1 MILSGLSEPGSVPFM
16 TNYIILALCVI
27 IILSYLFDISS
38 RYSRI
43 PGIILLIGLG
53 IALQLISLSTGL
65 SIPNLKPILPVIG
78 TLGLVMIVLDASLD
92 LKLEKK
98 KSRVLINTVLSAL
111 VLLILVVTIGSLV
124 LVKIFGHTPISAVL
138 NMIPLGIISSAAA
151 IPSAEGLSSKEKE
164 FIVYESSFSDIL
176 GIMAF
181 DFILLGQSEM
191 NLGVGNFL
199 IAGFLTIV
207 IAAVTTVG
215 LAWLLHKA
223 NYHVNYVIIMTF
235 VVLVYVLAE
244 LYHLPAL
251 LLVLVFGLAL
261 SNNRIVENTFI
272 SRYIEFGK
280 FNRDLNA
287 FRRIL
292 GELTFLVRSFFFIIF
307 GYYTSVEGVFYP
319 ENLITA
325 FIITAGILLIRWLF
339 FYCILR
345 IKSLPLVLFAPRG
358 LITILLFLSIPAAY
372 MIPEINTEV
381 ITLVILMT
389 LLAMML
395 GNIISPRKAKRV
407 VSAAKTD
414 PQETDIENQAH
425 NNLPEEIK

>member
-98 KSRVLINTVLSAL
+98 KSRVLINTVSSAL
-111 VLLILVVTIGSLV
+111 VLLVLVVTAGSLV
-124 LVKIFGHTPISAVL
+124 LVKVFGHTPIYAVL

-339 FYCILR
+339 FYYILR

-425 NNLPEEIK
+425 NNLPEELK

>member
-1 MILSGLSEPGSVPFM
+1 M

-38 RYSRI
+38 RYSRV

-53 IALQLISLSTGL
+53 IALQLISLSTGFD
-65 SIPNLKPILPVIG
+65 IPNLKPILPVIG

-414 PQETDIENQAH
+414 PQVKNVLGVFDYA
-425 NNLPEEIK
+425 

>member
-53 IALQLISLSTGL
+53 IALQLISLSTGFN
-65 SIPNLKPILPVIG
+65 IPNLKPILPVIG

-98 KSRVLINTVLSAL
+98 KSRVLINTVSSAL
-111 VLLILVVTIGSLV
+111 VLLVLVVTAGSLV
-124 LVKIFGHTPISAVL
+124 LVKVFGHTPIYAVL

-191 NLGVGNFL
+191 SVGVGNFL
-199 IAGFLTIV
+199 IAGFMTIV

-339 FYCILR
+339 FYYILR

>member
-1 MILSGLSEPGSVPFM
+1 M

>member
-1 MILSGLSEPGSVPFM
+1 M

-339 FYCILR
+339 FYYILR

>member
-1 MILSGLSEPGSVPFM
+1 M

-176 GIMAF
+176 GILAF
-181 DFILLGQSEM
+181 DFILFGQSEM

>member
-1 MILSGLSEPGSVPFM
+1 M

-53 IALQLISLSTGL
+53 IALQLISLSTGFN
-65 SIPNLKPILPVIG
+65 IPNLKPILPVIG

-98 KSRVLINTVLSAL
+98 KSRVLINTVSSAL
-111 VLLILVVTIGSLV
+111 VLLVLVVTAGSLV
-124 LVKIFGHTPISAVL
+124 LVKVFGHTPIYAVL

-339 FYCILR
+339 FYYILR

>member
-1 MILSGLSEPGSVPFM
+1 M

-124 LVKIFGHTPISAVL
+124 LVKIFGHTPIYAVL

-191 NLGVGNFL
+191 SVGVGNFL
-199 IAGFLTIV
+199 IAGFMTIV

-272 SRYIEFGK
+272 SRYIEFDK
-280 FNRDLNA
+280 FNRDLSS

-339 FYCILR
+339 FYYILR

-395 GNIISPRKAKRV
+395 GNILSPRKAKRV
-407 VSAAKTD
+407 LSVAKTD
-414 PQETDIENQAH
+414 HQDTDLENQSH
-425 NNLPEEIK
+425 NDIPEEVK

>member
-1 MILSGLSEPGSVPFM
+1 M

-98 KSRVLINTVLSAL
+98 KSRVLINTVSSAL
-111 VLLILVVTIGSLV
+111 VLLVLVVTAGSLV
-124 LVKIFGHTPISAVL
+124 LVKVFGHTPIYAVL

-176 GIMAF
+176 GILAF
-181 DFILLGQSEM
+181 DFILFGQSEM

-339 FYCILR
+339 FYYILR

-414 PQETDIENQAH
+414 
-425 NNLPEEIK
+425 

>member
-53 IALQLISLSTGL
+53 IALQLISLSTGFN
-65 SIPNLKPILPVIG
+65 IPNLKPILPVIG

-98 KSRVLINTVLSAL
+98 KSRVLINTVSSAL
-111 VLLILVVTIGSLV
+111 VLLVLVVTAGSLV
-124 LVKIFGHTPISAVL
+124 LVKVFGHTPIYAVL

-191 NLGVGNFL
+191 SVGVGNFL
-199 IAGFLTIV
+199 IAGFMTIV

-339 FYCILR
+339 FYYILR

-395 GNIISPRKAKRV
+395 GNIISPRKAKMV

-414 PQETDIENQAH
+414 HQETDCENQSH
-425 NNLPEEIK
+425 NNLPEELK

>member
-98 KSRVLINTVLSAL
+98 KSRVLINTVSSAL
-111 VLLILVVTIGSLV
+111 VLLVLVVTAGSLV
-124 LVKIFGHTPISAVL
+124 LVKVFGHTPIYAVL

-176 GIMAF
+176 GILAF
-181 DFILLGQSEM
+181 DFILFGQSEM

-287 FRRIL
+287 FRKIL

-339 FYCILR
+339 FYYILR

-395 GNIISPRKAKRV
+395 GNILSPRKAKRV
-407 VSAAKTD
+407 LSVAKTD
-414 PQETDIENQAH
+414 HQDTDLENQSH
-425 NNLPEEIK
+425 NDIPEEVK

>member
-1 MILSGLSEPGSVPFM
+1 M

-339 FYCILR
+339 FYYILR

-414 PQETDIENQAH
+414 
-425 NNLPEEIK
+425 

>member
-1 MILSGLSEPGSVPFM
+1 M

-339 FYCILR
+339 FYYILR

-407 VSAAKTD
+407 VSAAKTY

>member
-261 SNNRIVENTFI
+261 SNNN
-272 SRYIEFGK
+272 S
-280 FNRDLNA
+280 
-287 FRRIL
+287 
-292 GELTFLVRSFFFIIF
+292 
-307 GYYTSVEGVFYP
+307 
-319 ENLITA
+319 
-325 FIITAGILLIRWLF
+325 
-339 FYCILR
+339 
-345 IKSLPLVLFAPRG
+345 
-358 LITILLFLSIPAAY
+358 
-372 MIPEINTEV
+372 
-381 ITLVILMT
+381 
-389 LLAMML
+389 
-395 GNIISPRKAKRV
+395 
-407 VSAAKTD
+407 
-414 PQETDIENQAH
+414 
-425 NNLPEEIK
+425 

>member
-98 KSRVLINTVLSAL
+98 KSRVLINTVSSAL
-111 VLLILVVTIGSLV
+111 VLLVLVVTAGSLV
-124 LVKIFGHTPISAVL
+124 LVKVFGHTPIYAVL

>member
-1 MILSGLSEPGSVPFM
+1 M

-98 KSRVLINTVLSAL
+98 KSRVLINTVSSAL
-111 VLLILVVTIGSLV
+111 VLLVLVVTAGSLV
-124 LVKIFGHTPISAVL
+124 LVKVFGHTPIYAVL

-176 GIMAF
+176 GILAF
-181 DFILLGQSEM
+181 DFILFGQSEM

-339 FYCILR
+339 FYYILR

>member
-1 MILSGLSEPGSVPFM
+1 M

-53 IALQLISLSTGL
+53 IALQLISLSTGFN
-65 SIPNLKPILPVIG
+65 IPNLKPILPVIG

-98 KSRVLINTVLSAL
+98 KSRVLINTVSSAL
-111 VLLILVVTIGSLV
+111 VLLVLVVTAGSLV
-124 LVKIFGHTPISAVL
+124 LVKVFGHTPIYAVL

-191 NLGVGNFL
+191 SVGVGNFL
-199 IAGFLTIV
+199 IAGFMTIV

>member
-1 MILSGLSEPGSVPFM
+1 M

-53 IALQLISLSTGL
+53 IALQLISLSTGFN
-65 SIPNLKPILPVIG
+65 IPNLKPILPVIG

-339 FYCILR
+339 FYYILR

>member
-1 MILSGLSEPGSVPFM
+1 M

-98 KSRVLINTVLSAL
+98 KSRVLINTVSSAL
-111 VLLILVVTIGSLV
+111 VLLVLVVTAGSLV
-124 LVKIFGHTPISAVL
+124 LVKVFGHTPIYAVL

-191 NLGVGNFL
+191 SVGVGNFL
-199 IAGFLTIV
+199 IAGFMTIV